1 MFRLLLITVVVT
13 LILWVTRG
21 FSRPK
26 SGDQPQEMV
35 PDALTGVY
43 ILKNEAVTITRHGET
58 LYFSTA
64 ENRDRYL
71 TNNP

>member
-1 MFRLLLITVVVT
+1 MFRLLLIAALFALV
-13 LILWVTRG
+13 LWVARG
-21 FSRPK
+21 YVQNR

-43 ILKNEAVTITRHGET
+43 FLKSEAVSITRHGET

-64 ENRDRYL
+64 ENRDRYIM
-71 TNNP
+71 NNP